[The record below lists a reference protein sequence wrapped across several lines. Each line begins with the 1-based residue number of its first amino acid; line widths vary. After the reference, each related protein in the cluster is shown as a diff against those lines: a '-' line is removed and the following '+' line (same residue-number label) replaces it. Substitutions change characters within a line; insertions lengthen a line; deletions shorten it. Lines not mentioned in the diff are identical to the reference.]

1 MTIIMISKNDH
12 ISKKNILTTCSGSIG
27 ASRPAASSKSFI
39 SLATSLVAIV
49 VMMSIML
56 MILMMIMIIIVLLL
70 MIIMMPT

>member
-39 SLATSLVAIV
+39 SLATSLMVIV
-49 VMMSIML
+49 VMIKLKVVMRQL
-56 MILMMIMIIIVLLL
+56 C
-70 MIIMMPT
+70 